1 MPNNIIKF
9 SLLDKSKK
17 MPGEDFYV
25 SPTGS
30 ADGAAVTFGSRS
42 SALLLIL
49 RLCKYTAFFAY
60 CITITMKSSYT

>member
-1 MPNNIIKF
+1 MPNNITQF

-30 ADGAAVTFGSRS
+30 ADGAAVTFRSRS
-42 SALLLIL
+42 SALLPIL
-49 RLCKYTAFFAY
+49 RPCKFTPFFINCITFCRIFAY
-60 CITITMKSSYT
+60 H

>member
-1 MPNNIIKF
+1 MPNNITQL
-9 SLLDKSKK
+9 SLLDKLKK

-30 ADGAAVTFGSRS
+30 ADGAAVTFRSRS

-49 RLCKYTAFFAY
+49 RHCKFTTFFIICITFCMIFAY
-60 CITITMKSSYT
+60 H

>member
-1 MPNNIIKF
+1 MPNNITQF

-30 ADGAAVTFGSRS
+30 ADGAAVTFRSRS
-42 SALLLIL
+42 SALLPIL
-49 RLCKYTAFFAY
+49 RHCKFTPFFAY
-60 CITITMKSSYT
+60 CITIMRKSSYT